1 MENKSTVAMGT
12 VKGICGSDLKCAF
25 HVAIRRCQSQL
36 APRSPIAIKFD
47 ASIKPVFTIAALE
60 WSNLDSFK
68 LNKNFQIKFVNFSSD
83 EGSNL

>member
-60 WSNLDSFK
+60 WSNLDMFTT
-68 LNKNFQIKFVNFSSD
+68 Q
-83 EGSNL
+83 